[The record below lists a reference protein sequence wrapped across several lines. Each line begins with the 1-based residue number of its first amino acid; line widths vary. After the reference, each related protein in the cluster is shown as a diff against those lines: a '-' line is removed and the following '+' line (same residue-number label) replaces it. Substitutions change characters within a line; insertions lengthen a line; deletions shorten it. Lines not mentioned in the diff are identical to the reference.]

1 MQIVPDA
8 PVPDWES
15 FEFALE
21 CADPELSSY
30 YDIATGQVYLT
41 GPFEDDPGEREM
53 IEADPQRYRK
63 IHHLPPNERY
73 GWMQQFAQ
81 DEVSDPDLQD
91 LLLRALVGRGC
102 FRRFKDVL
110 LSAPD
115 ERERWFR
122 YSDRLLKQAIEQWFV
137 EENLPVGV
145 RPPWWPESDEAGAE
159 AAE

>member
-1 MQIVPDA
+1 MRILPDA
-8 PVPDWES
+8 PVPPWDC

-30 YDIATGQVYLT
+30 YDIVTGQVYLT

-53 IEADPQRYRK
+53 IEADPQRYRE
-63 IHHLPPNERY
+63 IQHLPPNERY
-73 GWMQQFAQ
+73 GWMQRFAR
-81 DEVSDPDLQD
+81 DEVADLDLQSQ
-91 LLLRALVGRGC
+91 LLRALVGRGC

-110 LSAPD
+110 LSAPE

-122 YSDRLLKQAIEQWFV
+122 YSDRLLKQAIEQWFI
-137 EENLPVGV
+137 EEDLPVGT
-145 RPPWWPESDEAGAE
+145 RPPWWSEADAA